1 LTPHPGEFSVLT
13 GYSIKNILKNP
24 LDLVSE
30 YASKHKFIVVLY
42 VEHKILAFHVGQFF
56 INTRGISFFAKGGTG
71 DVLTGMI
78 LSMVSYY
85 EDIYQAVINAVYIHG
100 LAAELWSESYSKSGM
115 TASDFHYL
123 LPEVMKKLEVKQ
135 TIPNLIK

>member
-1 LTPHPGEFSVLT
+1 
-13 GYSIKNILKNP
+13 
-24 LDLVSE
+24 
-30 YASKHKFIVVLY
+30 
-42 VEHKILAFHVGQFF
+42 GQIF
-56 INTRGISFFAKGGTG
+56 INTTGNSSLAKGGTG

-100 LAAELWSESYSKSGM
+100 LAAELWSESYSKCGM

-135 TIPNLIK
+135 TIPNLINKFGIVLMCCIIFLVDRLYLVNERQRLLHNGYSFCFLNHRLLLLFDAK

>member
-1 LTPHPGEFSVLT
+1 
-13 GYSIKNILKNP
+13 ILK
-24 LDLVSE
+24 DQQIIIEFTE
-30 YASKHKFIVVLY
+30 YHI
-42 VEHKILAFHVGQFF
+42 F
-56 INTRGISFFAKGGTG
+56 INTTGNSSLAKGGTG
-71 DVLTGMI
+71 YVLTGMI

-85 EDIYQAVINAVYIHG
+85 EDINQAVINAVYIHG
-100 LAAELWSESYSKSGM
+100 LAAELWSENYSKSGM